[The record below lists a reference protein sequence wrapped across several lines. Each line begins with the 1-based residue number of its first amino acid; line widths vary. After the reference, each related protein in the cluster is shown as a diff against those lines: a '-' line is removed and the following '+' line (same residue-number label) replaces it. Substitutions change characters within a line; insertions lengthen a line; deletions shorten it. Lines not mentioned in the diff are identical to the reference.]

1 MRWVSAPPIKGPQV
15 DPMERAIEIRPSNMK
30 RFGGWREGGNKREGR
45 EQKARGAETG
55 DGTASN
61 ESRRVGRGAADGR
74 ADEEGEHGSTVDPA
88 YRVTRTQLAKHE
100 LRHTDGHQVDTTVPS
115 NVLERMELI
124 RDVRDGIGHDGA
136 VLEKVSMSGSEELYH

>member
-1 MRWVSAPPIKGPQV
+1 MRAG
-15 DPMERAIEIRPSNMK
+15 EL
-30 RFGGWREGGNKREGR
+30 
-45 EQKARGAETG
+45 
-55 DGTASN
+55 
-61 ESRRVGRGAADGR
+61 GAAPQTAEPTR
-74 ADEEGEHGSTVDPA
+74 KTNHGSTVDPA